1 MHSIERYAMV
11 AARVLV
17 AAIFM
22 MTGFNIIGQAV
33 AAHERATQRIPVG
46 LIPLLIDAGRGLQLI
61 AGTGLIL
68 GIYPRICAL
77 ALLLFLIPATIIGHA
92 FWETIGTPLYP
103 AQLINFS
110 KNLCMAGGL
119 IFIMAT
125 RNQAVLVPRSNR

>member
-1 MHSIERYAMV
+1 MQSTERYAMV

-22 MTGFNIIGQAV
+22 MTGLNIIGSAV
-33 AAHERATQRIPVG
+33 AAHEMATQGFPAG
-46 LIPLLIDAGRGLQLI
+46 LIPILINAGRALQLI
-61 AGTGLIL
+61 AGTGLIA
-68 GIYPRICAL
+68 GIYPRISAL

-92 FWETIGTPLYP
+92 FWRTIGTPMYP

-110 KNLCMAGGL
+110 KNVGMAGGL

-125 RNQAVLVPRSNR
+125 RNQPVLLPRPAR

>member
-1 MHSIERYAMV
+1 MQSAERYAMV

-22 MTGFNIIGQAV
+22 MTGLNIIGQAV
-33 AAHERATQRIPVG
+33 AAHEMAAQGIPVG
-46 LIPLLIDAGRGLQLI
+46 LIPILIDAGRALQLI

-68 GIYPRICAL
+68 GVYPRMCAL

-110 KNLCMAGGL
+110 KNVCMAGGL

-125 RNQAVLVPRSNR
+125 RSQPVLLPRATR

>member
-1 MHSIERYAMV
+1 MHSTERYAMV
-11 AARVLV
+11 GARVLV

-22 MTGFNIIGQAV
+22 MTGLNIIGSAV
-33 AAHERATQRIPVG
+33 AAHEMAAQGIPAG
-46 LIPLLIDAGRGLQLI
+46 LVPVLINAGRALQLI
-61 AGTGLIL
+61 GGMGLIL
-68 GIYPRICAL
+68 GIYPRISAL

-125 RNQAVLVPRSNR
+125 RDQPVLLPRSTR